1 MDVIKA
7 TSAADFLGLVPALIG
22 YTPTRSIVA
31 IPYAGSRTVGRRGVR
46 VDHGNVGDR
55 DVRPDVRCRT
65 RDADPRFESAGRC
78 RRPAVGC
85 WAFRARRWPKT

>member
-31 IPYAGSRTVGRRGVR
+31 IPFAGSRTVGAHRAGARKKG
-46 VDHGNVGDR
+46 H
-55 DVRPDVRCRT
+55 
-65 RDADPRFESAGRC
+65 DARACAQLSE
-78 RRPAVGC
+78 VL
-85 WAFRARRWPKT
+85 FR